1 MFPPECSFSLQITL
15 ALVALT
21 LIPCCLIENAKIGLE
36 IQQYQVSVL
45 HSMLSG
51 NTIH

>member
-21 LIPCCLIENAKIGLE
+21 LIPCCLIENVKIGLE
-36 IQQYQVSVL
+36 IQRYQVFVGSSSLDV
-45 HSMLSG
+45 
-51 NTIH
+51 IR